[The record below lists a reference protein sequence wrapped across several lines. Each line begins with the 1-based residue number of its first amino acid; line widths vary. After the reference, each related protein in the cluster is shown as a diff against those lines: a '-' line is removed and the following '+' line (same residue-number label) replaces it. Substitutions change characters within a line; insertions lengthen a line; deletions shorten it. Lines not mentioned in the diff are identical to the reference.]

1 MWYIVVSEDLFLI
14 VYCPDKYMIQKMCG
28 EAVDHSL
35 ATLKLIPDWLVTSK
49 MNKELFTALY
59 EDENILY
66 FNEDFGKV
74 VFSCNEM
81 VILNIDLKNT
91 NLDNNLDE
99 ADPDTV
105 IHIRFLA
112 RHIKFEKCKALK
124 KELNQELMPV
134 ARHP

>member
-1 MWYIVVSEDLFLI
+1 M
-14 VYCPDKYMIQKMCG
+14 
-28 EAVDHSL
+28 
-35 ATLKLIPDWLVTSK
+35 
-49 MNKELFTALY
+49 Y

-66 FNEDFGKV
+66 FNEDFANV
-74 VFSCNEM
+74 VFSYNEM